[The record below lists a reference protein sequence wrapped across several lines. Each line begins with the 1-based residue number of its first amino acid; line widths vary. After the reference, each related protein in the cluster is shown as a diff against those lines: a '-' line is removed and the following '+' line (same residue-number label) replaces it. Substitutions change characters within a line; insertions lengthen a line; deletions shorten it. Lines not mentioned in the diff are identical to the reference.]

1 MVFAHLILVASWC
14 SEPTAGLAVLRLSSG
29 AACFPTWLV
38 PSLSDGWFR
47 AASQASPIVAL
58 HSPLKEGLTLV
69 GDCPCAGIEA
79 SKAIGKKPTIEGPK
93 AAISQER
100 GMGSSPAASPL
111 FAGVA
116 SDGLTMVTL
125 PPWGGFGVGRGF
137 LHLAAPHE
145 LRQGSVHGG

>member
-1 MVFAHLILVASWC
+1 MGGFG
-14 SEPTAGLAVLRLSSG
+14 PLARL
-29 AACFPTWLV
+29 P
-38 PSLSDGWFR
+38 
-47 AASQASPIVAL
+47 PIVAL